1 MYDLTEFYRARI
13 EALSNQH
20 AKDEKT
26 IIQLATLIFE
36 LCDKDC
42 PDLYKEVALGEAH
55 KALEDD

>member
-13 EALSNQH
+13 EALSNQR

-26 IIQLATLIFE
+26 IVMLATLIYE

-42 PDLYKEVALGEAH
+42 PDAYKEIALGEAS
-55 KALEDD
+55 KALIDD